1 MSNETRQKDYK
12 NRGMDKE
19 TTDKRRK
26 DLNIALRKQKREEQ
40 VSVFVGEAVSLI
52 LAFQHFKRRNL
63 ASADEPETPT
73 SFGISG
79 SDAASSGPTEPVRV
93 TCLLSLAH

>member
-12 NRGMDKE
+12 NRGLDKE

-40 VSVFVGEAVSLI
+40 VGMSVEVDFPSFI
-52 LAFQHFKRRNL
+52 RSLAFQ
-63 ASADEPETPT
+63 TT
-73 SFGISG
+73 
-79 SDAASSGPTEPVRV
+79 
-93 TCLLSLAH
+93 